1 MFWSIFL
8 AQITSLVYSDGSS
21 RLIFFIF
28 CHLKEKII
36 FFIENKTLYYP
47 ITECYVHPCNLA
59 LNNEADKLPGD
70 QSGKNSHLPMI
81 FIAMDININIFRE
94 AKESV
99 MTRPGID
106 KVNPKEWIK
115 CS

>member
-1 MFWSIFL
+1 MKIKLF
-8 AQITSLVYSDGSS
+8 ITQLQSVI
-21 RLIFFIF
+21 R
-28 CHLKEKII
+28 
-36 FFIENKTLYYP
+36 
-47 ITECYVHPCNLA
+47 PCNLA